1 MSPIE
6 DLYEQYFR
14 DVYRYCC
21 SLTDSRALA
30 EDMAQET
37 FEKAM
42 KGIVRFKGECDVRTW
57 LFRIAKNSYLSYCR
71 KFNRVLPET
80 EEELPDPTPSIE
92 QRISDKETAL
102 QIHRLLHDLPE
113 PYREVFHLRIFGELS
128 FEQIGQ
134 IFGHTANWACVTFH
148 RAKKTIQ
155 NRLEELQ

>member
-42 KGIVRFKGECDVRTW
+42 KGIVRY
-57 LFRIAKNSYLSYCR
+57 AKR
-71 KFNRVLPET
+71 KEILTR
-80 EEELPDPTPSIE
+80 SI
-92 QRISDKETAL
+92 K
-102 QIHRLLHDLPE
+102 
-113 PYREVFHLRIFGELS
+113 V
-128 FEQIGQ
+128 
-134 IFGHTANWACVTFH
+134 
-148 RAKKTIQ
+148 
-155 NRLEELQ
+155 